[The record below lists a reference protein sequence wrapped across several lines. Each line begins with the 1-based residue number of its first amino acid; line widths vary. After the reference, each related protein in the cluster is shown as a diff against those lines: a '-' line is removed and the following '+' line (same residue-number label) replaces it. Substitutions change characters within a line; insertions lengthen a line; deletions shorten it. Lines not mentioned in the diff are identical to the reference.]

1 MHPLLRLVG
10 TSVVRAASAKIATE
24 MAKPENRQRLAEA
37 AERLAER
44 ARTVTPPDRAAIE
57 TTVATG
63 IRALGAAY
71 ANAVRKTP
79 DP

>member
-1 MHPLLRLVG
+1 MHPLIRLVG

-44 ARTVTPPDRAAIE
+44 ARTVTPPDAAVVRS
-57 TTVATG
+57 TVSSG

-71 ANAVRKTP
+71 ANAVRKP
-79 DP
+79 PEL